1 MASKSLGTL
10 TLDLVAKTAGFV
22 QGMSK
27 AERESAKW
35 KRNVKKNIDET
46 GRALKNLSIIASG
59 ALAASFGAVVA
70 ASARQEAA
78 IKQVEQRLIS
88 TGNAAGKTSEGLQ
101 KVASELQR
109 TTTFGDESVLEMQS
123 ILLTFTNIRG
133 EIFDRTLPAILDLST
148 AMGSD
153 LKSSALQLG
162 KALNDPVKGVSALAE
177 SGIQFTDSQKKIIS
191 QMVSTGDTAGAQ
203 TMILK
208 ELETQFGGAA
218 TAAADTFGGALK
230 QVQNAFGD
238 LLENPSGLEAN
249 KEALKEFA
257 DFLQDPAIVKAAN
270 DLTSALIKGFGE
282 VAASIRTTVGL
293 FQFLGEE
300 FAAITS
306 GAASDD
312 LVRLQNELAK
322 ARSALENPSE
332 RIRIGGP
339 GGWIAYYNE
348 DELRA
353 EIAELE
359 AAIDAEVERLSRK
372 YRESLLQDIV
382 PQGARVTGSILAPV
396 VDDLEKISVI
406 AKKREMPEY
415 IKEALD
421 LQIEYQRLVGAL
433 RTDEEVVLDT
443 LRERLNLLERINAA
457 YGDAKPGQG
466 EARARSIGAAFGGD
480 APDYSG
486 LSPEIGGAF
495 SEFKRIEDAREQ
507 LEDWY
512 SDKIDLLREAREQEL
527 ITQDEYNSLELAQAQ
542 KHQDAL
548 AEIEQAR
555 QYVALATAE
564 ETFGSLA
571 DIAKQFAGE
580 QSDAYKVLFAFEKGV
595 AIARSIIAIQTAIAQ
610 AAASGPFPANL
621 AAMATVAAQTASII
635 ANIQSASIAGQ
646 AHDGM
651 MSVPKTGTYILE
663 KGERVVSAETTKKM
677 DQKLAGFGSDPQ
689 VNLRVIN
696 AYDSSVMQ
704 EYMGSSEGER
714 IVMNHVKRNAKALRS
729 IVT

>member
-101 KVASELQR
+101 KLASELQR
-109 TTTFGDESVLEMQS
+109 TTTFGDEAVLEMQS
-123 ILLTFTNIRG
+123 MLLTFTNIRG
-133 EIFDRTLPAILDLST
+133 EVFDRTLPAILDLST
-148 AMGSD
+148 AMNQD
-153 LKSSALQLG
+153 LKSSAVQLG
-162 KALNDPVKGVSALAE
+162 KALNDPIANLSAL
-177 SGIQFTDSQKKIIS
+177 SRTGIQFSEAQKEVIKS
-191 QMVSTGDTAGAQ
+191 LTKSGDLAGAQ
-203 TMILK
+203 AIILE
-208 ELETQFGGAA
+208 ELERQFGGAA

-257 DFLQDPAIVKAAN
+257 DFLQDPATVNAAN
-270 DLTSALIKGFGE
+270 DLTSALINGFGK
-282 VAASIRTTVGL
+282 VAEGIRTTTGL
-293 FQFLGEE
+293 LQFLAEE
-300 FAAITS
+300 FAVITN

-312 LVRLQNELAK
+312 LIRLQEQLAK
-322 ARSALENPSE
+322 AQSALENPTE
-332 RIRIGGP
+332 RLRFFGP
-339 GGWIAYYNE
+339 GGIVEYF
-348 DELRA
+348 DEEELKA
-353 EIAELE
+353 EIAKLE
-359 AAIDAEVERLSRK
+359 SAIEAEIARISK
-372 YRESLLQDIV
+372 ASRESLLQDIV

-421 LQIEYQRLVGAL
+421 LQIEYQRLVGSL

-443 LRERLNLLERINAA
+443 LRERLNLLERINTA
-457 YGDAKPGQG
+457 YGDATPGQG
-466 EARARSIGAAFGGD
+466 EARARSISAAFGSD
-480 APDYSG
+480 APDYGG
-486 LSPEIGGAF
+486 LSPEVGGAF

-507 LEDWY
+507 LEEWY

-677 DQKLAGFGSDPQ
+677 DQKLDGMGSTGNIRI
-689 VNLRVIN
+689 VNAFDTNEV
-696 AYDSSVMQ
+696 VGG
-704 EYMGSSEGER
+704 YMGSSEGER
-714 IVMNHVKRNAKALRS
+714 AVMNIVKKNQRTIKSLS
-729 IVT
+729 T

>member
-46 GRALKNLSIIASG
+46 ARALRNLSIIASG

-78 IKQVEQRLIS
+78 IRQVEQRLLS

-101 KVASELQR
+101 KLATELQR
-109 TTTFGDESVLEMQS
+109 TTTFGDEAVLEMQS

-177 SGIQFTDSQKKIIS
+177 SGIQFTDTQKKIINEL
-191 QMVSTGDTAGAQ
+191 VATGDTAAAQ
-203 TMILK
+203 TIILK

-238 LLENPSGLEAN
+238 LLENPEGLKAN
-249 KEALKEFA
+249 KDALKDLAE
-257 DFLQDPAIVKAAN
+257 FLQDPETIKAAGEF
-270 DLTSALIKGFGE
+270 TSALINGFGE
-282 VAASIRTTVGL
+282 VAKSIRTTVGL
-293 FQFLGEE
+293 FRFIGEE
-300 FAAITS
+300 LAVITG

-312 LVRLQNELAK
+312 LIRLQEQLAK
-322 ARSALENPSE
+322 ARSALDNPTE
-332 RIRIGGP
+332 RLRFFGP
-339 GGWIAYYNE
+339 GGVVEYYSE
-348 DELRA
+348 EELKS
-353 EIAELE
+353 EIAKLE
-359 AAIDAEVERLSRK
+359 TAIDAETDRLSRK
-372 YRESLLQDIV
+372 YRDSLLQDII
-382 PQGARVTGSILAPV
+382 PQGRRVDQSILAPV
-396 VDDLEKISVI
+396 ADDLKEISVI
-406 AKKREMPEY
+406 AKKREMPKY
-415 IKEALD
+415 LREALD
-421 LQIEYQRLVGAL
+421 LQIEYQRLVGSL

-443 LRERLNLLERINAA
+443 LRERLNLLERINTA
-457 YGDAKPGQG
+457 YGNATPGQG

-480 APDYSG
+480 APDYGG

-507 LEDWY
+507 LEEWY

-527 ITQDEYNSLELAQAQ
+527 ITQDEYNSLELEKAQQ
-542 KHQDAL
+542 HQDAL

-635 ANIQSASIAGQ
+635 ANIQSASISGQ

-677 DQKLAGFGSDPQ
+677 DQKLDGMGSTGNIRI
-689 VNLRVIN
+689 VNAFDTSEV
-696 AYDSSVMQ
+696 VGG
-704 EYMGSSEGER
+704 YMGSSDGER
-714 IVMNHVKRNAKALRS
+714 AVMN
-729 IVT
+729 IVRKNQRTIKSLSA